1 VANDRNEQG
10 QGSHRKITG
19 RKSDKNDDSKKITSY
34 DEGMSKPA
42 ANSATIG
49 DASEEHTNLSWCD
62 NNSYSVLEDLNES
75 CRAIDERQS
84 IIRRVSKAKQAEVK
98 SPSARKRKTVIVGDS
113 IVKGLQQHKL
123 ARAAKQDVTVKCFPG
138 STVGDMSDYV
148 KPILRRKPDN
158 IILHVGTNDTSKRKA
173 TEIMNDIYRLCQ
185 EIKEAAPDVEII
197 LSELTKR
204 EDNEK
209 AKQTVNELNK
219 LLENYCTATN
229 LSLITHNNITNT
241 SLNISHLHL
250 NRYGSSIFAR
260 NIIKYLH
267 RL

>member
-1 VANDRNEQG
+1 V
-10 QGSHRKITG
+10 SC
-19 RKSDKNDDSKKITSY
+19 
-34 DEGMSKPA
+34 
-42 ANSATIG
+42 
-49 DASEEHTNLSWCD
+49 NL
-62 NNSYSVLEDLNES
+62 
-75 CRAIDERQS
+75 
-84 IIRRVSKAKQAEVK
+84 
-98 SPSARKRKTVIVGDS
+98 
-113 IVKGLQQHKL
+113 
-123 ARAAKQDVTVKCFPG
+123 KCFPG

-173 TEIMNDIYRLCQ
+173 TEIMNDIDRLCQ
-185 EIKEAAPDVEII
+185 EIKEAAPDVEIV

-209 AKQTVNELNK
+209 AKQTVNEVNK

-241 SLNISHLHL
+241 SLNRSHLHL

-260 NIIKYLH
+260 NIIKYLII
-267 RL
+267 LT